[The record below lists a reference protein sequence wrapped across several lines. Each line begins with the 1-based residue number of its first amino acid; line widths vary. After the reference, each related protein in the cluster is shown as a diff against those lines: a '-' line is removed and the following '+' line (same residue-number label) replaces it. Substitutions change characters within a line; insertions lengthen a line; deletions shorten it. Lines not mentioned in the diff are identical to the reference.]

1 MGEHADARELASL
14 YISKGV
20 PIYPAPRGHAYHTLA
35 WRMGLELSSSSSSTT
50 TTSSTGGED
59 GRGEENDGQR
69 TGNVNNP
76 VMAAVASAATL
87 DGAEE
92 RMRIGTDDEIIVGDI
107 NANESIAL
115 LSPPIMDAYYSS
127 RYLDGAADD
136 GSITNDMHRNVG
148 DGGGA
153 GQRRPPNGRGRN
165 RRRRHNN
172 AHSLREHL
180 GLSMTYVEEKALFW
194 KRKKGIE
201 DTLTTAAT
209 PTSRP
214 FAPRQPLLHHVP
226 PLMNH
231 DAAIAAPQAAP
242 MGIVASSS
250 SLLSNSVPDLR
261 SLAVEELSVLE
272 HDYNNNNI
280 MPLYAPPS
288 ATYVPAPS
296 SPPSHQLRRHATM
309 VMNDVVVAPKLT
321 MRVHRHL
328 ADQHF
333 FGSPS
338 VDDEKGGMIAGE
350 FGRRNESLNELLCCT
365 RLIVLSHR
373 H

>member
-35 WRMGLELSSSSSSTT
+35 WRMGLELSSSTT
-50 TTSSTGGED
+50 TTSTVGED
-59 GRGEENDGQR
+59 GRREENDGQR
-69 TGNVNNP
+69 TGNVSNP
-76 VMAAVASAATL
+76 VTAAVASAATL

-92 RMRIGTDDEIIVGDI
+92 RMRIGTDDEIIVGVI

-115 LSPPIMDAYYSS
+115 LPPPIMDAYYSS
-127 RYLDGAADD
+127 RYLDGADD
-136 GSITNDMHRNVG
+136 GSITNDMHRNNVG
-148 DGGGA
+148 DGGA

-165 RRRRHNN
+165 RRRNRHNTI
-172 AHSLREHL
+172 HSLREQIT
-180 GLSMTYVEEKALFW
+180 SMTYVEEKALFW

-201 DTLTTAAT
+201 EEGSSSTLTTAAT

-226 PLMNH
+226 PLLNH

-242 MGIVASSS
+242 MGIAASSS

-261 SLAVEELSVLE
+261 SLVVEELSVLE
-272 HDYNNNNI
+272 HEHNNI
-280 MPLYAPPS
+280 MPLYAPS
-288 ATYVPAPS
+288 ATHVPSPS
-296 SPPSHQLRRHATM
+296 SPPSHHLRRHATM
-309 VMNDVVVAPKLT
+309 IMHDVVVAPKLT

-350 FGRRNESLNELLCCT
+350 FGRRNG
-365 RLIVLSHR
+365 V
-373 H
+373 